1 MMTLN
6 YENAY
11 KSSIDMAVMEANPHK
26 TGVLPSYLVAQ
37 VRWIK
42 KDCLIP
48 QSKGAWVDELMQKG

>member
-48 QSKGAWVDELMQKG
+48 QSKGA